1 MHFLSKFF
9 LLSDEQTPI
18 DNAPNWQ
25 ISVLRILLSL
35 GMLLCFAITLHT
47 FGLGLKYNFITV
59 LILPAL
65 FFITTSALLYLS
77 ARFYH
82 FTAHTFLL
90 AIVFASVCM
99 NFFLINL
106 ELAQVGSMYMFACPI
121 IALLLLGYR
130 ASLFYS
136 VLNLVP
142 FYIILND
149 IDFTAQ
155 LGITEQLPNASWY
168 IIGLIFLFFNICI
181 PLAIARA
188 TVAAKRLNQSIID
201 SNTHLAQK
209 NDLYRTF
216 FVESNK
222 AKIIVDN
229 TFTITDFNQHAKTLF
244 NLTDNLKTSGAGLFH
259 TFPQLTEP
267 KNKDDKQLIEINN
280 AYFQV
285 MCEDVNDS
293 TYKVFEFIDCTQEQT
308 IKQNLIN
315 IEQENKRLKYCD
327 SRTQLPNRDW
337 FELQCERLREK
348 YSKPFYVVV
357 MQTANNEYLN
367 LKLNANDVKSLITAA
382 YKRLKNDVQGPLL
395 CSHISSDKLA
405 FVVTDVSA
413 HTLKRQL
420 LVEIKHILDQDY
432 ALEDRKFN
440 LSFLFGFAHSD
451 GNLKSSTTLIANAIS
466 ALKQANINEP
476 FTGYD
481 EQTSNDFVEKYEISM
496 LLDEAIQN
504 AELDVHYQP
513 KVTSTGKCIGLEALA
528 RWHSPTLGT
537 VSPDVFIAIAEEYKM
552 ISRLTDLIIQ
562 KVCAQIAYWSQGTN
576 LTLPVAINISLI
588 DFSQKDFV
596 SKLVKSLADFNVK
609 PQQIELEL
617 TETSLDANKDHSL
630 SLMQSLQSWGFTI
643 SVDDFGVGYSNIA
656 RLAEYPINKLK
667 LDRSLISQ
675 ITDSPRQKSLVKAVH
690 AMCKELN
697 IKCVAEGVETAEQ
710 VNAMAQMGCKEFQG
724 YYFSKPLSAKG
735 FSTHIQTFGYDFT
748 PKKSL
753 NVS

>member
-1 MHFLSKFF
+1 MDLLNNFF
-9 LLSDEQTPI
+9 LLSDEETPQGQTP
-18 DNAPNWQ
+18 NWRV
-25 ISVLRILLSL
+25 SSLRIFLVSGL
-35 GMLLCFAITLHT
+35 LLCVFVTLQILSIRIDSSIDYAIIIMMSFSVTLITLLFT
-47 FGLGLKYNFITV
+47 SYKYYT
-59 LILPAL
+59 
-65 FFITTSALLYLS
+65 
-77 ARFYH
+77 
-82 FTAHTFLL
+82 FTAHSLLLVIVASSILMNLFLTE
-90 AIVFASVCM
+90 
-99 NFFLINL
+99 L
-106 ELAQVGSMYMFACPI
+106 ELAKIGSMYMYSCPI
-121 IALLLLGYR
+121 IALM
-130 ASLFYS
+130 LFGLRTSFIYS
-136 VLNLVP
+136 VINIIP
-142 FYIILND
+142 FYLIIKSINLTTIIN
-149 IDFTAQ
+149 
-155 LGITEQLPNASWY
+155 ITTPIPNSSWY
-168 IIGLIFLFFNICI
+168 ISGLIFLIFNICI
-181 PLAIARA
+181 PLGTAR
-188 TVAAKRLNQSIID
+188 TIVAAKRLNDSI
-201 SNTHLAQK
+201 THANKHLKDK
-209 NDLYRTF
+209 NELYRTF
-216 FVESNK
+216 FVESNI
-222 AKIIVDN
+222 AKVIVDVDLR
-229 TFTITDFNQHAKTLF
+229 ITDFNQLAASFFHFSDNTKTSNK
-244 NLTDNLKTSGAGLFH
+244 NLTEL
-259 TFPQLTEP
+259 FPQLVEP
-267 KNKDDKQLIEINN
+267 IDALSRKLVRLENYHFLIS
-280 AYFQV
+280 
-285 MCEDVNDS
+285 CEKVTDLN
-293 TYKVFEFIDCTQEQT
+293 YRVFEFIDCSEEQNV
-308 IKQNLIN
+308 KQSLIN
-315 IEQENKRLKYCD
+315 MEQENRRLKYCD

-337 FELQCERLREK
+337 FEFQCERLREK

-357 MQTANNEYLN
+357 MQTSNNEYLN

-382 YKRLKNDVQGPLL
+382 YKRLKYDVQGPLL
-395 CSHISSDKLA
+395 CSHISSNKLA

-451 GNLKSSTTLIANAIS
+451 GNLKSSTNIIANAIS

-476 FTGYD
+476 FTGYN

-710 VNAMAQMGCKEFQG
+710 VNTMAQMGCKEFQG

-748 PKKSL
+748 SKKSL
-753 NVS
+753 TMS